1 MQAAFKT
8 LQNQINNLTQATGA
22 AQRVLGLIDSMPE
35 EDRKPEMGPWRNGE
49 VALDNVRFCYPSRPE
64 VEVLKGVSLTIPG
77 SSVCG
82 IVGTSGG
89 GKSTILS
96 LLMQFYTP
104 SGGRILLDGL
114 DISACDRRSTRR
126 NVGIV
131 TQETQIFASTIEE
144 NIAYGMEGYSR
155 DDLETAAKQAHAHD
169 FIMSFPEGYGT
180 LVGER
185 GVKLSGGQRQRLAL
199 ARLLIRRPK
208 VVLLDEATSALDTES
223 EATVQEALDE
233 LISAGGR
240 TVIVVAHRLSTVK
253 NADNVA
259 VMGNGTVAE
268 QGTHQELLARAGI
281 YERLVRRQLEGLS
294 SSPDLQTMDAPPIP
308 GNGRGSSS
316 FTGNLR
322 GRGRRDGRGGG
333 RFP

>member
-1 MQAAFKT
+1 
-8 LQNQINNLTQATGA
+8 
-22 AQRVLGLIDSMPE
+22 
-35 EDRKPEMGPWRNGE
+35 
-49 VALDNVRFCYPSRPE
+49 
-64 VEVLKGVSLTIPG
+64 
-77 SSVCG
+77 
-82 IVGTSGG
+82 
-89 GKSTILS
+89 
-96 LLMQFYTP
+96 MQFYTP

-294 SSPDLQTMDAPPIP
+294 SSPDLQTVSPPP
-308 GNGRGSSS
+308 PPPLFLTAEGSV
-316 FTGNLR
+316 
-322 GRGRRDGRGGG
+322 
-333 RFP
+333 PP